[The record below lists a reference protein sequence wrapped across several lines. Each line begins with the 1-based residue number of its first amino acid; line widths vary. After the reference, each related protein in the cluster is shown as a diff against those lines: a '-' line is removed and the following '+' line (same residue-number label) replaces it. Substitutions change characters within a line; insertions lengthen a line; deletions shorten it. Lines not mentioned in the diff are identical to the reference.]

1 MSKKETTI
9 VDENLSDNLDE
20 SSYNEEILDDKCDE
34 VIEIDEED
42 IINLEEETPDLE
54 EDLDIE
60 LDLDLEKIEGPEE
73 YIEDILVSKHT
84 IEGKHSLKYDSIFKG
99 KKEENIS
106 EDDFDLIQLEEKFD
120 VERST
125 QYWDES
131 QNNENFIRNKRI
143 KEKVYEVLLDNTDI
157 NFFNNRRKPAK
168 SDFNNYFQLLKTRLY
183 QEKFS
188 NVEIFNELAV
198 YFSDNLFNMF
208 KLLDNKWRNVIIAEL
223 QVHIGKQEISKDVA
237 HKNISLGTE
246 LEFVWIDEEYN
257 DKLITGIVIEIDKDE
272 HTYLVD
278 SFEKKYTI
286 TIDKI
291 TKILNN
297 SKFRFNLN
305 KLNNLDFI

>member
-1 MSKKETTI
+1 MSKKENKI
-9 VDENLSDNLDE
+9 IEEVPDNLDE
-20 SSYNEEILDDKCDE
+20 TQFNEDEILDDKCNE

-42 IINLEEETPDLE
+42 ITSLEEVPDLE
-54 EDLDIE
+54 EDIDIE
-60 LDLDLEKIEGPEE
+60 LDLEVDKNEDSEE
-73 YIEDILVSKHT
+73 YLEDILVSKHT

-99 KKEENIS
+99 KKEENLT
-106 EDDFDLIQLEEKFD
+106 EDDFDLIQLDEKFD

-143 KEKVYEVLLDNTDI
+143 KEKIYEVLLENTDI

-168 SDFNNYFQLLKTRLY
+168 SDFNNYFQLLKIRLN

-188 NVEIFNELAV
+188 NIEIFNELAV

-208 KLLDNKWRNVIIAEL
+208 KLLDNKWRNIIIAEL
-223 QVHIGKQEISKDVA
+223 QVHIGKQEISKEIE
-237 HKNISLGTE
+237 HRNISLSTE
-246 LEFVWIDEEYN
+246 LEFLWIDENYV

-278 SFEKKYTI
+278 SFERKYTI

>member
-1 MSKKETTI
+1 MNKKETKI
-9 VDENLSDNLDE
+9 IEEVPDNLDE
-20 SSYNEEILDDKCDE
+20 TQFNEDEILDDKCDE

-42 IINLEEETPDLE
+42 IISLEEVPDLE

-60 LDLDLEKIEGPEE
+60 LDLDVEKIEGPEE
-73 YIEDILVSKHT
+73 YIEDIMISKHT

-99 KKEENIS
+99 KKEENLS

-131 QNNENFIRNKRI
+131 QNNENFIRSKRI
-143 KEKVYEVLLDNTDI
+143 KEKIYEVLLDNTDI

-168 SDFNNYFQLLKTRLY
+168 SDFNNYFQLLKNKLG

-188 NVEIFNELAV
+188 NIEIFNELAV

-223 QVHIGKQEISKDVA
+223 QIHIGKQEISKDIE

-246 LEFVWIDEEYN
+246 LEFLWVDENYN

-278 SFEKKYTI
+278 SFEKKYLI
-286 TIDKI
+286 ELDKI

>member
-1 MSKKETTI
+1 MNKKETKI
-9 VDENLSDNLDE
+9 IEEVPDNLDE
-20 SSYNEEILDDKCDE
+20 TQFNEDEILDDKCDE

-42 IINLEEETPDLE
+42 IISLEEVPDLE

-60 LDLDLEKIEGPEE
+60 LDLDVEKIEGPEE
-73 YIEDILVSKHT
+73 YIEDIMISKHT

-99 KKEENIS
+99 KKEENLS

-131 QNNENFIRNKRI
+131 QNNENFIRSKRI
-143 KEKVYEVLLDNTDI
+143 KEKIYEVLLDNTDI

-168 SDFNNYFQLLKTRLY
+168 SDFNNYFQLLKTKLN

-188 NVEIFNELAV
+188 NIEIFNELAV

-223 QVHIGKQEISKDVA
+223 QVHIGKQEISKDVE

-246 LEFVWIDEEYN
+246 LEFLGIDENYN

-278 SFEKKYTI
+278 SFERKYTI

>member
-1 MSKKETTI
+1 MNKKETKI
-9 VDENLSDNLDE
+9 IEEVPDNLDE
-20 SSYNEEILDDKCDE
+20 TKFNEDEILDDKCDE

-42 IINLEEETPDLE
+42 TISLEEVPDLE

-60 LDLDLEKIEGPEE
+60 LDLDVEKIEGPEE
-73 YIEDILVSKHT
+73 YIEDIMISKHT

-99 KKEENIS
+99 KKEENLS

-131 QNNENFIRNKRI
+131 QNNENFIRSKRI
-143 KEKVYEVLLDNTDI
+143 KEKIYEVLLDNTDI

-168 SDFNNYFQLLKTRLY
+168 SDFNNYFQLLKTKLN

-188 NVEIFNELAV
+188 NIEIFNELAV

-223 QVHIGKQEISKDVA
+223 QVHIGKQEISKDVE

-246 LEFVWIDEEYN
+246 LEFLWIDENYI

-278 SFEKKYTI
+278 SFERKYTI

>member
-1 MSKKETTI
+1 MNKKETKI
-9 VDENLSDNLDE
+9 IEEVPDNLDE
-20 SSYNEEILDDKCDE
+20 TQFNEDEILDDKCDE
-34 VIEIDEED
+34 VFEIDEED
-42 IINLEEETPDLE
+42 IISLEEVPDLE

-60 LDLDLEKIEGPEE
+60 LDLDVEKIEGPEE
-73 YIEDILVSKHT
+73 YIEDIMISKHT

-99 KKEENIS
+99 KKEENLS

-131 QNNENFIRNKRI
+131 QNNENFIRSKRI
-143 KEKVYEVLLDNTDI
+143 KEKIYEVLLDNTDI

-168 SDFNNYFQLLKTRLY
+168 SDFNNYFQLLKTKLN

-188 NVEIFNELAV
+188 NIEIFNELAV

-223 QVHIGKQEISKDVA
+223 QVHIGKQEISKDVE

-246 LEFVWIDEEYN
+246 LEFLWIDENYN

-278 SFEKKYTI
+278 SFERKYTI

>member
-1 MSKKETTI
+1 MNKKETKI
-9 VDENLSDNLDE
+9 IEEVPDNLDE
-20 SSYNEEILDDKCDE
+20 TQFNEDEILDDKCDE
-34 VIEIDEED
+34 VIEVDEED
-42 IINLEEETPDLE
+42 IISLEEVPDLE

-60 LDLDLEKIEGPEE
+60 LDLDVEKIEGPEE
-73 YIEDILVSKHT
+73 YIEDIMISKHT

-99 KKEENIS
+99 KKEENLS

-131 QNNENFIRNKRI
+131 QNNENFIRSKRI
-143 KEKVYEVLLDNTDI
+143 KEKIYEVLLDNTDI

-168 SDFNNYFQLLKTRLY
+168 SDFNNYFQLLKTKLN

-188 NVEIFNELAV
+188 NIEIFNELAV

-223 QVHIGKQEISKDVA
+223 QVHIGKQEISKDVE

-246 LEFVWIDEEYN
+246 LEFLWIDENYI

-278 SFEKKYTI
+278 SFERKYTI

>member
-1 MSKKETTI
+1 MNKKETKI
-9 VDENLSDNLDE
+9 IEEVPDNLDE
-20 SSYNEEILDDKCDE
+20 TKFNEDEILDDKCDE

-42 IINLEEETPDLE
+42 IISLEEVPDLE

-60 LDLDLEKIEGPEE
+60 LDLDVEKIEGSEE
-73 YIEDILVSKHT
+73 YIEDIMISKHT

-99 KKEENIS
+99 KKEENLS

-131 QNNENFIRNKRI
+131 QNNENFIRSKRI
-143 KEKVYEVLLDNTDI
+143 KEKIYEVLLDNTDI

-168 SDFNNYFQLLKTRLY
+168 SDFNNYFQLLKTKLN

-188 NVEIFNELAV
+188 NIEIFNELAV

-223 QVHIGKQEISKDVA
+223 QVHIGKQEISKDVE

-246 LEFVWIDEEYN
+246 LEFLWIDENYI

-278 SFEKKYTI
+278 SFERKYTI

>member
-1 MSKKETTI
+1 MNKKETKI
-9 VDENLSDNLDE
+9 IEEVPDNLDE
-20 SSYNEEILDDKCDE
+20 TQFNEDEILDDKCDE

-42 IINLEEETPDLE
+42 IISLEEVPDLE

-60 LDLDLEKIEGPEE
+60 LDLDVEKIEGPEE
-73 YIEDILVSKHT
+73 YIEDIMISKHT

-99 KKEENIS
+99 KKEENLS

-131 QNNENFIRNKRI
+131 QNNENFIRSKRI
-143 KEKVYEVLLDNTDI
+143 KEKIYEVLLDNTDI

-168 SDFNNYFQLLKTRLY
+168 SDFNNYFQLLKTKLN

-188 NVEIFNELAV
+188 NIEIFNELAV

-223 QVHIGKQEISKDVA
+223 QVHIGKQEISKDVE

-246 LEFVWIDEEYN
+246 LEFLWIDENYI

-278 SFEKKYTI
+278 SFERKYTI

>member
-1 MSKKETTI
+1 MNKKETKI
-9 VDENLSDNLDE
+9 IEEVPDNLDE
-20 SSYNEEILDDKCDE
+20 SQFNEDEILEDKCDE

-42 IINLEEETPDLE
+42 IISLEEDTPDLE

-73 YIEDILVSKHT
+73 YIEDIMVSKHT

-99 KKEENIS
+99 KKEENLS

-131 QNNENFIRNKRI
+131 QNNENFIRSKRI
-143 KEKVYEVLLDNTDI
+143 KEKIYEVLLDNTDI

-168 SDFNNYFQLLKTRLY
+168 SDFNNYFQLLKNKLG

-188 NVEIFNELAV
+188 NIEIFNELAV

-223 QVHIGKQEISKDVA
+223 QIHIGKQEISKDIE

-246 LEFVWIDEEYN
+246 LEFLWVDENYN

-278 SFEKKYTI
+278 SFEKKYLI
-286 TIDKI
+286 ELDKI

>member
-1 MSKKETTI
+1 MNKKETKI
-9 VDENLSDNLDE
+9 IEEVPDNLDE
-20 SSYNEEILDDKCDE
+20 TQFNEDEILDDKCDE

-42 IINLEEETPDLE
+42 IISLEEVPDLE

-60 LDLDLEKIEGPEE
+60 LDLDVEKIEGPEE
-73 YIEDILVSKHT
+73 YIEDIMISKHT

-99 KKEENIS
+99 KKEENLS

-131 QNNENFIRNKRI
+131 QNNENFIRSKRI
-143 KEKVYEVLLDNTDI
+143 KEKIYEVLLDNTDI

-168 SDFNNYFQLLKTRLY
+168 SDFNNYFQLLKTKLN

-188 NVEIFNELAV
+188 NIEIFNELAV

-223 QVHIGKQEISKDVA
+223 QVHIGKQEISKDVE

-246 LEFVWIDEEYN
+246 LEF
-257 DKLITGIVIEIDKDE
+257 
-272 HTYLVD
+272 
-278 SFEKKYTI
+278 
-286 TIDKI
+286 
-291 TKILNN
+291 
-297 SKFRFNLN
+297 
-305 KLNNLDFI
+305 